1 MFELLMYV
9 KVFLVGGTICM
20 LAQILIIKTKMTS
33 SRILVLFVVLGVVL
47 EALQVYEPLV
57 NFAESGATIPI
68 IGFGKS
74 LAEGAIEGARESGL
88 LGVITGGLMR
98 TSAGIATAIGFAYFF
113 ALLFDA
119 KTKRA

>member
-1 MFELLMYV
+1 MYV